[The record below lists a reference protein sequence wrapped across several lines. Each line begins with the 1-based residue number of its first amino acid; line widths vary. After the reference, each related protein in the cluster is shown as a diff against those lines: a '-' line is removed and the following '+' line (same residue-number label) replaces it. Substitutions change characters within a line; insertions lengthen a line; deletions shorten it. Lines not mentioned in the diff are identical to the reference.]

1 MLKKRGDPLNE
12 EINVGS
18 KLKRLRTLR
27 KISLTRIAEET
38 GMSYS
43 YLSGL
48 ENNKH
53 SISIANLQRL
63 SEYFQ
68 VDLIYFLKTTG
79 DHDSVYIPAG
89 QSRKTVTEDNVNFSF
104 IVNRKDSRLQVT
116 LVEMPKDSPSERHIH
131 HHREGEE
138 FISLLS
144 GQLHVIVGD
153 EEYVMDAGDAV
164 LFRSEVDHVIYT
176 KDQPAKFLLVV
187 TPPYGDIEGMK
198 L

>member
-1 MLKKRGDPLNE
+1 MLKKRGEPLND

-27 KISLTRIAEET
+27 KISLTRMAEET

-89 QSRKTVTEDNVNFSF
+89 QSRKTVTEDKVNFSF

-164 LFRSEVDHVIYT
+164 LFRAEVDPVIYT